1 MLELKDKELFFKF
14 VRDAFKQKRK
24 NLRNNLK
31 EYDLE
36 KVEESLNKIGKDL
49 TYRAEQLSLEDF
61 VSVFNEIC

>member
-1 MLELKDKELFFKF
+1 MFFKF

>member
-1 MLELKDKELFFKF
+1 MLKLKDKELFFKF